1 VVAGEVRALAQHS
14 AQAAGEIRQ
23 LIAQSSEQMDQSA
36 RHMQQAGHTIH
47 QAVNSVTQV
56 SALIHSVVTATREQT
71 QGIAQVN
78 DALNDLDAVT
88 QDNARLA
95 EESAHSAQH
104 MDTNAGILRR
114 TLDVFRM

>member
-1 VVAGEVRALAQHS
+1 VAGEVRALAQHS

-36 RHMQQAGHTIH
+36 RHMEQASHTIS

-56 SALIHSVVTATREQT
+56 SELIGNVVTATREQT
-71 QGIAQVN
+71 IGISQVN
-78 DALNDLDAVT
+78 DALSDLDAVT

-95 EESAHSAQH
+95 EESAHSAQA
-104 MDTNAGILRR
+104 MDVNAGILRR
-114 TLDVFRM
+114 TLEVFRM

>member
-1 VVAGEVRALAQHS
+1 MLRRNGNRLFCEECSDYAYYDTGLLE
-14 AQAAGEIRQ
+14 
-23 LIAQSSEQMDQSA
+23 
-36 RHMQQAGHTIH
+36 
-47 QAVNSVTQV
+47 
-56 SALIHSVVTATREQT
+56 
-71 QGIAQVN
+71 VN